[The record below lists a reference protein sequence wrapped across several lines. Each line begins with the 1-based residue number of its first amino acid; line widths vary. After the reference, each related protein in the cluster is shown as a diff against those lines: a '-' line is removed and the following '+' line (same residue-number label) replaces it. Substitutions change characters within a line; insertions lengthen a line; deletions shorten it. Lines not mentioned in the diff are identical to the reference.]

1 MEGFS
6 IITHKN
12 KQIFCIDYSGIGNAK
27 EKVLQLLEWVAV
39 EYKKQPPKSIL
50 ALTNV
55 ENLHFDSQIIDA
67 FKKGRDQTTPYEKRV
82 AVIGMKG
89 IQKVAYN
96 FIISLTQKD
105 LVKAFDSEVEAKE
118 WLVKD

>member
-6 IITHKN
+6 VITYKN
-12 KQIFCIDYSGIGNAK
+12 KQIFYIDYSGIGSTK
-27 EKVLQLLEWVAV
+27 EKVLEFLDWVAV
-39 EYKKQPPKSIL
+39 EYKKSPPKSIL
-50 ALTNV
+50 ALTNI
-55 ENLHFDSQIIDA
+55 ENLHFDSQIIEA
-67 FKKGRDQTTPYEKRV
+67 FKKGRNQTMPYEKRV

-96 FIISLTQKD
+96 FIVSLTQKD
-105 LVKAFDSEVEAKE
+105 LVKAFDSEIEAKE